1 MVRSH
6 LCLLATQCGWCG
18 CEANS
23 SSSNSMAIHLGAH
36 TSKHHELSCELH
48 FGLRIR
54 TDFMDHWHEITVS
67 FMRQN
72 HNAIEHGT
80 VIVSI
85 VGPVI
90 PDSASSLWHWDSLC
104 STRLPSML
112 HHNEKCWERTAPCW
126 GFLVRIKFWDADSL
140 FMYRFMSQLMLCC
153 ATCCHFHVCATF
165 SPVSWGILQR
175 LINTSQFTK
184 LCRQGEP
191 VSCLCHWPFDS
202 VLQTT
207 RTRIWKIGTTSRW
220 YIITAKTSLFSFPDF
235 QLCSKPFPADMPR
248 QRLSRSFFTSTQI
261 QKYSWITQWY
271 SCHLNFLI
279 SSQQG
284 CNLN

>member
-23 SSSNSMAIHLGAH
+23 SSSNSMAIHLGSH

-112 HHNEKCWERTAPCW
+112 HHNEKSWERTAPCW

-140 FMYRFMSQLMLCC
+140 FMYRFRSQLMLCC

-202 VLQTT
+202 ASDNKDSNLEDWHHLQMVHYHSENLLVL
-207 RTRIWKIGTTSRW
+207 
-220 YIITAKTSLFSFPDF
+220 LP
-235 QLCSKPFPADMPR
+235 
-248 QRLSRSFFTSTQI
+248 RLSAVFNTFPCWYAKAEVKQI
-261 QKYSWITQWY
+261 LFYFYTNPKIQ
-271 SCHLNFLI
+271 LNNTMIFMSPKFSYFI
-279 SSQQG
+279 SAR
-284 CNLN
+284 L